1 MSGEPSP
8 NEEAGGPNAALVVGV
23 VFSTI
28 VALTVIAYT
37 VTVSAVNALAVDLLA
52 YPIAGVAPF
61 VVITGAILTI
71 PIMIPTALIS
81 MKRLG

>member
-1 MSGEPSP
+1 MTGEPPS
-8 NEEAGGPNAALVVGV
+8 NGAADGPNAAIVVGV

-37 VTVSAVNALAVDLLA
+37 VTVSAVNALAVDVLA

-71 PIMIPTALIS
+71 PIVIPTALVS
-81 MKRLG
+81 MKRLS

>member
-1 MSGEPSP
+1 MSGESSAS
-8 NEEAGGPNAALVVGV
+8 EGGPNAALVVGV
-23 VFSTI
+23 VFSAI
-28 VALTVIAYT
+28 VTLTVVAYS
-37 VTVSAVNALAVDLLA
+37 VTVSAVDLLAVDLLA
-52 YPIAGVAPF
+52 YPVAGVAPF

>member
-1 MSGEPSP
+1 MSGESSP
-8 NEEAGGPNAALVVGV
+8 NESGDGPNPAIVVGV
-23 VFSTI
+23 VFSAI

-37 VTVSAVNALAVDLLA
+37 VTVSAVNLLTVDLLA

>member
-1 MSGEPSP
+1 MSGESSASG
-8 NEEAGGPNAALVVGV
+8 EGPNAAVVVGV
-23 VFSTI
+23 VFSAI
-28 VALTVIAYT
+28 VTLTVIAYT
-37 VTVSAVNALAVDLLA
+37 VTVSAVNLLTVDLLA
-52 YPIAGVAPF
+52 YPIGGVAPF

>member
-1 MSGEPSP
+1 MSGESSP
-8 NEEAGGPNAALVVGV
+8 DGDGAGPNPAVVVGV
-23 VFSTI
+23 VFSTV

-37 VTVSAVNALAVDLLA
+37 VAVSAVNLLAVDLLA
-52 YPIAGVAPF
+52 YPVAGVAPF

-81 MKRLG
+81 VKRLG